1 MYYCFMWLD
10 RFRNKYWF
18 NFLAIAELI
27 NSIIF
32 YPMMLSIIFTKN
44 NQELGFPFAILLFG
58 KISFDIII
66 CTIALYIY
74 IFERVSGKEI
84 TNKIFLNSKLIICL
98 QNTSILLFLVF
109 IIFILFT
116 YLPFWTVPKYYCKF
130 FQICV
135 SVFLRT

>member
-1 MYYCFMWLD
+1 MWLD

-74 IFERVSGKEI
+74 IFERVSRKEI

-116 YLPFWTVPKYYCKF
+116 YLPF
-130 FQICV
+130 
-135 SVFLRT
+135 